1 MVSTISRPSE
11 GELRSAAAYIV
22 EIEGGSRDPLLVSAR
37 QESVWK
43 TRLVPQMGRTRLVNQ
58 KSFGELRL
66 WHGRVDYAF
75 RTQYGTGRLVFT
87 RRYLANDVLITVW
100 ENYSDSADDVG
111 APRRTVTLEDAPGAG
126 HGKYLSGAHYVLVDT
141 IRSTNF
147 IISEIVKSQLGST
160 GTTSSWSE
168 WASSDNESV
177 WKRLRKELAKE
188 HLGPNNSAGCRWGGL
203 RVVIDRDSDGKASA
217 ITEEWLDEAGG
228 VLTAV
233 QTTADGHGSVASLR
247 ITWLVPGTSK
257 AFFTRALALG
267 KKEDLEEGQWTGW
280 VPISGQ
286 VVNDLRKGHERNY
299 VAD

>member
-1 MVSTISRPSE
+1 MKVVHKVTFCCVLPFLHFWHCPAPTPSSDIHGVAFESPQSVSQPTWHLSEPVDGVYDLVMVSTISRPSE

-228 VLTAV
+228 VLTA
-233 QTTADGHGSVASLR
+233 
-247 ITWLVPGTSK
+247 
-257 AFFTRALALG
+257 
-267 KKEDLEEGQWTGW
+267 
-280 VPISGQ
+280 
-286 VVNDLRKGHERNY
+286 
-299 VAD
+299 